1 MKWGLFKIACSIFAL
16 TVVSGLA
23 VAQTPLNQTMDVTL
37 TELESADEIII
48 KNEYVV
54 TAPASIAASPA
65 QYRTKGSLP
74 VVMSYRDEV
83 QTVANALAMDP
94 ALLHAVIMVESGYQ
108 AKSVSRKGA
117 YGLMQVI
124 PATAKAYSAKP
135 LTQMSPH
142 EQIHV
147 GARYLKSM
155 LTQFDDQLTLALAAY
170 NAGPQAVVKYHAQIP
185 PYAETQK
192 YVPQVLYYYA
202 RFKQQ
207 LALNPSPVL

>member
-1 MKWGLFKIACSIFAL
+1 MKTACLF
-16 TVVSGLA
+16 VVSHALLLMCLSG
-23 VAQTPLNQTMDVTL
+23 VACAQSSVNQRMEATL
-37 TELESADEIII
+37 SELESADEIII
-48 KNEYVV
+48 KSEFELI
-54 TAPASIAASPA
+54 APPNMPVAKHHGNL
-65 QYRTKGSLP
+65 QKGWTQSLP
-74 VVMSYRDEV
+74 YRDEI
-83 QTVANALAMDP
+83 QAVASALAMDP

-135 LTQMSPH
+135 LTQMNAY
-142 EQIHV
+142 EQIDV

-155 LTQFDDQLTLALAAY
+155 LTQFDDQLGLALAAY

-202 RFKQQ
+202 RFKAQ
-207 LALNPSPVL
+207 LALSASE